1 MSNAIRTEKTFKAVT
16 FDELYKSEYQKPG
29 TLTARVRQIVETLSY
44 YPNMIPTNSKS
55 DNLFSNDEFGEA
67 TEEQVFSSEENRV
80 AFINVPLDATKEEIE
95 KRLAALG
102 VKPVFTR
109 NSAPNPSLLLNRGE
123 PSATVSQTL
132 KPLQTVR
139 LSGILREPPIMPGKI
154 FPGK

>member
-102 VKPVFTR
+102 VKARIYKELSSKPI
-109 NSAPNPSLLLNRGE
+109 L
-123 PSATVSQTL
+123 TVEQRRAIS
-132 KPLQTVR
+132 KV
-139 LSGILREPPIMPGKI
+139 S
-154 FPGK
+154 